1 MRSVRN
7 PQDFKKDADPVLKPV
22 TSSLLTTEIASHAFF
37 TREGGVSSG
46 FYTSL
51 NGGLGSDDDPAHVKD
66 NRARMAAA
74 LRVEPTKLLSLYQV
88 HSPDVVT
95 VAAPWSVADRPK
107 ADGMVTKIEGI
118 ALGIGTADCGPVLFL
133 DERARVIGA
142 CHAGWK
148 GALGGVIDA
157 TISAMETLGA
167 DRSQIRAALGP
178 TISRAA
184 YEVGADFISTFESK
198 DKDGLAFFFEGK
210 TADKKQFDLPAYI
223 ANRVKRA
230 GVTQFEDL
238 ALCTYADE
246 KRFFSFRRTT
256 HRKESDY
263 GRLIA
268 AIALNR

>member
-1 MRSVRN
+1 MIT
-7 PQDFKKDADPVLKPV
+7 PIPVPPYL
-22 TSSLLTTEIASHAFF
+22 TSSHLACDGIRHAFF

-46 FYTSL
+46 VYQSL
-51 NGGLGSDDDPAHVKD
+51 NGGLGSDDDPAHVRE
-66 NRARMAAA
+66 NRTRMAAA
-74 LRVEPTKLLSLYQV
+74 LDVEPAHLLSLYQI

-95 VAAPWSVADRPK
+95 VTEPWHVADRPK

-118 ALGIGTADCGPVLFL
+118 ALGIGTADCGPLLFQ
-133 DERARVIGA
+133 DAKARIIGA

-157 TISAMETLGA
+157 TITAMEQLGA
-167 DRSQIRAALGP
+167 DRSRIHATLGP

-184 YEVGADFISTFESK
+184 YEVGADFVSAFNVK
-198 DKDGLAFFFEGK
+198 DKDGLAFFSAGK
-210 TADKKQFDLPAYI
+210 TADKMQFDLPAYI
-223 ANRVKRA
+223 GHRVKRA
-230 GVTQFEDL
+230 GVMQFQDL
-238 ALCTYADE
+238 ALCTYTDE

-268 AIALNR
+268 AITLTR

>member
-1 MRSVRN
+1 MGA
-7 PQDFKKDADPVLKPV
+7 QHVLKTI
-22 TSSLLTTEIASHAFF
+22 TSSLLASKIATHAFF

-46 FYTSL
+46 LYTSL
-51 NGGLGSDDDPAHVKD
+51 NGGLGSDDDPAHVKE

-74 LRVEPTKLLSLYQV
+74 LHVEPSHLLSLYQI

-95 VAAPWSVADRPK
+95 VTEPWAVADRPK

-133 DERARVIGA
+133 AEKEGVIGA

-157 TISAMETLGA
+157 TISAMEKLGA
-167 DRSQIRAALGP
+167 DRNQIRAVLGP
-178 TISRAA
+178 TISRQA
-184 YEVGADFISTFESK
+184 YEVGADFISAFEAN
-198 DKDGLAFFFEGK
+198 DKEGLAFFSAGK
-210 TADKKQFDLPAYI
+210 TADKRQFDLPAYI
-223 ANRVKRA
+223 GHRVKRA
-230 GVTQFEDL
+230 GVTQYEDL

-246 KRFFSFRRTT
+246 QRFFSFRRTT
-256 HRKESDY
+256 HRKENDY